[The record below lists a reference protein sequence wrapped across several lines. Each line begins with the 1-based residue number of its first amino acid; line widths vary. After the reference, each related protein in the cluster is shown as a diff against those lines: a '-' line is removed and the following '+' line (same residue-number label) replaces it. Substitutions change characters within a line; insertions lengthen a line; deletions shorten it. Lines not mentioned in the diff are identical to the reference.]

1 MLIHLS
7 SALSRKMRRFVGL
20 SALALL
26 GALVV
31 GAPTRTILA
40 QQPSATPAAD
50 PADVA
55 SVDAIISALYEV
67 ISGPAGQRRN
77 WDRFRSLLI
86 PEARLIPTGRTATGE
101 GRMRIFTTEQYIE
114 IAGAGLERDGFF
126 EREIGRT
133 MSRYG
138 NIVHAMSAYDSKRTA
153 EDPTPFAR
161 GINSIQLWFDGT
173 RWWVVTVFWEAE
185 SPAYPIPSEYLRA
198 P

>member
-133 MSRYG
+133 MERYG
-138 NIVHAMSAYDSKRTA
+138 NIVHLMSAYDSKRTA

-161 GINSIQLWFDGT
+161 GINSIQLWFDGA

-185 SPAYPIPSEYLRA
+185 SPANPIPAEYLRA